1 MDTNTSILLFNLILN
16 IIVVLDHLILRL
28 KKSSCMGNTI
38 EMRDEKVDCKNNN
51 DDKDQKKDIV

>member
-38 EMRDEKVDCKNNN
+38 EMREDKIDIKDEKKN
-51 DDKDQKKDIV
+51 IV